1 MRDIR
6 LRRAGSDTP
15 ATRLTL
21 PGFGMR
27 VVWTPS
33 AAEEEAAFELLVQL
47 ATRFPGQALPM
58 DEGGD
63 RDLLMSLLGL
73 SVETRAIL
81 ARHGR
86 ATARDTASG
95 HLSFAQFA
103 TRLLNKELDPFITT
117 WHGRLEQHEASR
129 PPNVSAWEWERQ
141 WGGTDGRFHVEF
153 RSEFEQLRTAMHR
166 YVFVLGRAAGT
177 NEYAAAVSSDIDD
190 LETRS
195 QRLFSATGRP
205 LQNMPWRPWPSRER
219 PRLHMTRWLSP
230 KDLALSLF
238 YSKTTSDD
246 RDGQPVRNDFVDYSE
261 ERELWFDYAADMGDA
276 FDPMMAVMWTAGR
289 DELHVG
295 SSRADVRKAATAE
308 WRWPVPAEPEP
319 DDDTP
324 DGERAK
330 LPRGRLL
337 VLGGDEVYPYANR
350 RTYDRQFRLP
360 MRHALQPGGDPAPD
374 LFAIP
379 GNHDWYG
386 GLKHWRKRLVLGE
399 SANSSGTFEGWN
411 VKQRASWFA
420 TKLPHG
426 WWMWGID
433 TYLDGS
439 INSLQRQFFTVMSG
453 HLRTGDQVIICLPR
467 PAWRLRESKP
477 EQLVVLDK
485 FIGQLID
492 PTGAEARV
500 FLSGDAHVFASYTR
514 RPSRNGVLEHHVTS
528 GGAGA
533 FLHPTHNL
541 ASIVPQTTMPHTDGI
556 EEEPFIDGVF
566 WPPERDTHE
575 VIAGGVFRQ
584 LWDRQSP
591 GVLAVIAAIHVLYSW
606 LAGIEIRARSER
618 SGDWPSGARGVAELS
633 KELGSVGWSLISNP
647 SSMVSLLM
655 LGVIVVIARFAARA
669 NTNETAIKRFARRA
683 GTGHGFRHA
692 AVFFGIAWLS
702 HWVGRLAGLA
712 PIDAWPD
719 RWSGWMTTTIV
730 GALGAASAGMVL
742 LMRYVARINRHHR
755 VHDNEAFSFRH
766 LQDGKHFLRCH
777 IDETGEL
784 TLRLLGLERV
794 LSGWAR
800 AVRKK
805 RSLPPG
811 TDGNSYAEVGRVV
824 WTRTIRREIAP
835 FTFAHNE
842 NRWVAIST
850 ADLPTPENQRRADL
864 LVEILVT
871 ELLRVGFNIVYG
883 GDPHRRG
890 LTERLVQASSGPLG
904 YRVPRLKA
912 YVLADNVVE
921 TSGDFADGFEQVRIR
936 AEGSRAEQLARMR
949 ERSTQETVARI
960 AIGGSPHP
968 SAQNVSGVL
977 DEIAT
982 SLAHGQPTYIVGGF
996 GGAAKVVANGLSH
1009 SSRELNNGL
1018 SSVQNHELQYTDEIH
1033 RVIHLILT
1041 GLRNRPQRLLAPRP
1055 ETGAATEREATTSP
1069 MAGTRNGSEVIDLD
1083 AASQRS

>member
-6 LRRAGSDTP
+6 MRRGRTEVPS
-15 ATRLTL
+15 TRLTL

-27 VVWTPS
+27 AVWAPS
-33 AAEEEAAFELLVQL
+33 AAEAEAAFELLIQL
-47 ATRFPGQALPM
+47 ATRFSGKALPM

-63 RDLLMSLLGL
+63 RDLLTSLHDL
-73 SVETRAIL
+73 SLETRAIL

-103 TRLLNKELDPFITT
+103 TRLLNRELDPFIST
-117 WHGRLEQHEASR
+117 WHGRLEQHEALR

-141 WGGTDGRFHVEF
+141 WGGKDGRFHIEF
-153 RSEFEQLRTAMHR
+153 RSELEQLRTAMHR

-205 LQNMPWRPWPSRER
+205 LQAMPWRPWPSRER

-246 RDGQPVRNDFVDYSE
+246 RELTSPHKEFTDYSD

-295 SSRADVRKAATAE
+295 SSRTQVQKAATAE
-308 WRWPVPAEPEP
+308 WRWPEPSEPETA
-319 DDDTP
+319 DDSSSAHP
-324 DGERAK
+324 AK

-337 VLGGDEVYPYANR
+337 VLGGDEVYPYAKR

-360 MRHALQPGGDPAPD
+360 MRHALQPGGDPGPD

-386 GLKHWRKRLVLGE
+386 GLKHWRKRLMLGPD
-399 SANSSGTFEGWN
+399 ANPRGMFEGWN
-411 VKQRASWFA
+411 VQQRASWFA

-426 WWMWGID
+426 WWMWGFD
-433 TYLDGS
+433 TYLDGT

-453 HLRTGDQVIICLPR
+453 HLRTGDQVIICLPVS
-467 PAWRLRESKP
+467 AWRLRESKP
-477 EQLVVLDK
+477 EQLVALDK
-485 FIGQLID
+485 FIGQVID

-514 RPSRNGVLEHHVTS
+514 RPARNGVLEHHVTS

-541 ASIVPQTTMPHTDGI
+541 ASIVPQTSMPHTDGI

-566 WPPERDTHE
+566 WPPERHTHE
-575 VIAGGVFRQ
+575 IIAGGLFRQ

-591 GVLAVIAAIHVLYSW
+591 GVIAVIAVIHTLYAW
-606 LAGIEIRARSER
+606 IAGTEVRARPAR
-618 SGDWPSGARGVAELS
+618 SGDWPSGLS
-633 KELGSVGWSLISNP
+633 SLSELGNELASVGWALVANP
-647 SSMVSLLM
+647 QSAVALVVM
-655 LGVIVVIARFAARA
+655 LGAIVLGCRFAANA
-669 NTNETAIKRFARRA
+669 NTDETVVKRYARRA
-683 GTGHGFRHA
+683 GTRHGARHA
-692 AVFFGIAWLS
+692 AVFFAVAWLT
-702 HWVGRLAGLA
+702 HWVGRVLGLA

-719 RWSGWMTTTIV
+719 RWSGWITATIV
-730 GALGAASAGMVL
+730 GAVATAAAGVAL
-742 LMRYVARINRHHR
+742 LIRYVSRINRHHR

-777 IDETGEL
+777 IDATGEL
-784 TLRLLGLERV
+784 TIRLLGLERV

-824 WTRTIRREIAP
+824 WTKTIRREIPP
-835 FTFAHNE
+835 FEFAHNE

-850 ADLPTPENQRRADL
+850 ADLPSSQNQETVDL
-864 LVEILVT
+864 LVEVLVT

-890 LTERLVQASSGPLG
+890 LTERLVKASSGPLG
-904 YRVPRLKA
+904 YRVPRLRA
-912 YVLADNVVE
+912 YVLEDNVVE
-921 TSGDFADGFEQVRIR
+921 TSGDFADGFEQVKIPSGR
-936 AEGSRAEQLARMR
+936 SRAAQLAHMR
-949 ERSTQETVARI
+949 EQSTRETVARI
-960 AIGGSPHP
+960 AIGGSPEP
-968 SAQNVSGVL
+968 SGEDVSGVL

-982 SLAHGQPTYIVGGF
+982 SLAHDQPTYIVGGF
-996 GGAAKVVANGLSH
+996 GGAAKVVARGLSH
-1009 SSRELNNGL
+1009 SSRELHNGL
-1018 SSVQNHELQYTDEIH
+1018 SSIQNHELQHTTEIH

-1041 GLRNRPQRLLAPRP
+1041 GLRNRPQLLLPPPP
-1055 ETGAATEREATTSP
+1055 ETGNRRVP
-1069 MAGTRNGSEVIDLD
+1069 PVNGNGSGPPVINLD
-1083 AASQRS
+1083 TEAGQRS